1 MRPHDRYKL
10 RPQSSSLNISFFL
23 LLLCERTCGQFAY
36 RWYYWWWGFLCG
48 HRILHLR
55 RPPQMNN
62 DIAKGKRK
70 CRLIR
75 TKCVHELWAD
85 WPFYFVTQIIIMCNV
100 MCVQE
105 EDWTASNSSFFSQ
118 ILKDRYTLLCALMM
132 TTKTIIVKAPKKFFF
147 FYCSVPW
154 MGI

>member
-10 RPQSSSLNISFFL
+10 VPQSSSLNISFFS
-23 LLLCERTCGQFAY
+23 
-36 RWYYWWWGFLCG
+36 YYYYANAHVGS
-48 HRILHLR
+48 LHTDDTSTADVSLMGMGISLWPQNIALW

-85 WPFYFVTQIIIMCNV
+85 LQFYFVTQIIIMCNV

-105 EDWTASNSSFFSQ
+105 EDWTASSSFSSQ

-132 TTKTIIVKAPKKFFF
+132 TTTSKTIIIVVAIK
-147 FYCSVPW
+147 W
-154 MGI
+154 